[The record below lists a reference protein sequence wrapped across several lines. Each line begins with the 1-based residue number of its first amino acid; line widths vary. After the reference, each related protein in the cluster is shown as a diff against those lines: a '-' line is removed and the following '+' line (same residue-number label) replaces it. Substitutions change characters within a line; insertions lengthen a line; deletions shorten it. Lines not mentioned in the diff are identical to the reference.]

1 MSKCNYVISAILLFS
16 IIIFFFFF
24 NYTQDLHKRL
34 NTTENELLGLEKLE
48 SFNTLNNA
56 LQRYRGFY
64 AIHPESNLDV
74 EHVNQERL
82 ELQYIINT
90 QLERI
95 NVPRLT
101 KEIQLILSK
110 ESKLS
115 RSIFR
120 ELTQI
125 IIELNK
131 QINHIADKYELL
143 YEPERENY
151 LLMEIIVYKV

>member
-64 AIHPESNLDV
+64 AIHSESNLDV
-74 EHVNQERL
+74 DHVNQERL

-90 QLERI
+90 QLERVD
-95 NVPRLT
+95 VPRLT
-101 KEIQLILSK
+101 KEIQLIFSK

-115 RSIFR
+115 RSIFS

-131 QINHIADKYELL
+131 QINPQIHT
-143 YEPERENY
+143 
-151 LLMEIIVYKV
+151 